1 MKGRFVLVLHSH
13 LPYVLGK
20 GRWPFGEEW
29 LHEIAL
35 DTYLPL
41 LEGLEGLDRD
51 NVPGTIAVG
60 ITPILMEQ
68 LKSPAFVDNFRAW
81 VDAKRKALEQD
92 VSRLPD
98 TPEAH
103 GLNMFYCEELDQ
115 RLRQFDVLGGD
126 LVGAFASLQERGR
139 LEVLTSC
146 ATHGYMPLFSNDE
159 SRRLQIRAGAAT
171 YEHWMGRK
179 PVGFWLPECGY
190 LPGVERLLAEQGL
203 RYFIADAA
211 AFDAGTAQE
220 YAGGHIPVATS
231 IEAPWTPWDIG
242 AGVAVFLR
250 NPATSKQVWSRDLG
264 YPGDGVYREF
274 HKRCE
279 GSGWQYW
286 RITSKQT
293 DLGAKELY
301 RPDEA
306 RKRAAEHA
314 AHFASLVRDLAAQRQ
329 RLTGD
334 PGVVVAAYDTEL
346 FGHWWYEGPGWMAA
360 VLRDLATQES
370 VSAVTPTTV
379 LAERDLPLGR
389 LRESS
394 WGTGGGHDT
403 WMNSETSW
411 IWDNIHDD
419 QRHFIDLLPHLHG
432 QTGDMLLREIL
443 LEESSD
449 WPFLITTGQA
459 RSYGMSRFLE
469 HNSKVRDLLA
479 AAEGK
484 PYDTSEQAQPIDHVF
499 DHLHLDD
506 LRGM

>member
-1 MKGRFVLVLHSH
+1 MNGRFVLVLHSH

-41 LEGLEGLDRD
+41 LEELDHLDRD
-51 NVPGTIAVG
+51 NVPGTVAIG

-68 LKSPAFVDNFRAW
+68 LKSPVFMEDFRSW
-81 VDAKRKALEQD
+81 MNVKRDALEKD
-92 VSRLPD
+92 PSNLPA
-98 TPEAH
+98 TPAAH
-103 GLNMFYCEELDQ
+103 ALNVFYREELEH
-115 RLRQFDVLGGD
+115 RLAQFDALGGD
-126 LVGAFASLQERGR
+126 LVRAFGDLQERGR
-139 LEVLTSC
+139 VEILTSA

-159 SRRLQIRAGAAT
+159 SRRLQIRAGVAT
-171 YEHWMGRK
+171 YKHWMGRA

-190 LPGVERLLAEQGL
+190 IPGVERLLEEQGL
-203 RYFIADAA
+203 KYFVADAA
-211 AFDAGTAQE
+211 ALESGEAPDYTS
-220 YAGGHIPVATS
+220 GHRAVSTRS
-231 IEAPWTPWDIG
+231 DAPWTPWNIG
-242 AGVAVFLR
+242 SGIAVFLR
-250 NPATSKQVWSRDLG
+250 NHATSEQVWSRDLG

-274 HKRCE
+274 HRRID

-301 RPDEA
+301 DPDAA
-306 RKRAAEHA
+306 RERAAQHA
-314 AHFASLVRDLAAQRQ
+314 MHFASMISDLSSQRE

-334 PGVVVAAYDTEL
+334 PGIIVAAYDTEL
-346 FGHWWYEGPGWMAA
+346 FGHWWYEGPAWIAG
-360 VLRDLATQES
+360 VLRSLAQVNS
-370 VSAVTPTTV
+370 ISAVAPTTV
-379 LAERDLPLGR
+379 LSERPLPVGR

-403 WMNSETSW
+403 WMNSETVW
-411 IWDNIHDD
+411 IWDMIHSD
-419 QRHFIDLLPHLHG
+419 QRRFIKLLPDLEG
-432 QTGDMLLREIL
+432 TDGDLLLREML

-469 HNSKVRDLLA
+469 HHRKVRDLLA
-479 AAEGK
+479 AAEGDA
-484 PYDTSEQAQPIDHVF
+484 YNSSESIRLDDRVF
-499 DHLHLDD
+499 EHIHLDD
-506 LRGM
+506 LRGS

>member
-1 MKGRFVLVLHSH
+1 MNGRFVLVLHSH

-29 LHEIAL
+29 LYEVAI

-41 LEGLEGLDRD
+41 LEELEGLEQD

-68 LKSPAFVDNFRAW
+68 LKSPAFIDGFRAW
-81 VDAKRKALEQD
+81 GDTKRKALEQD

-98 TPEAH
+98 TPEAL
-103 GLNMFYCEELDQ
+103 GLNMFYREELNQ

-126 LVGAFASLQERGR
+126 LVAAFASLQERGR
-139 LEVLTSC
+139 LEVPTSC
-146 ATHGYMPLFSNDE
+146 ATHGYLPLFSNDE
-159 SRRLQIRAGAAT
+159 SRRLQIRAGVAT

-190 LPGVERLLAEQGL
+190 LPGVEHLLAEQGL
-203 RYFIADAA
+203 RYFVADAA
-211 AFDAGTAQE
+211 ALET
-220 YAGGHIPVATS
+220 GG
-231 IEAPWTPWDIG
+231 APDFVSGNAPAPASADPSWTPWNIGSDI
-242 AGVAVFLR
+242 AVFLR
-250 NPATSKQVWSRDLG
+250 NPVTTQQVWSRDLS

-274 HKRCE
+274 HRRCE

-293 DLGAKELY
+293 ALEGKELY
-301 RPDEA
+301 KPNEA
-306 RKRAAEHA
+306 RERAAKHA
-314 AHFASLVRDLAAQRQ
+314 VHFASLVRGLVDQRQ
-329 RLTGD
+329 KLTGD

-346 FGHWWYEGPGWMAA
+346 FGHWWYEGPSWISA
-360 VLRDLATQES
+360 VLRDLASKGS
-370 VSAVTPTTV
+370 VSAVAPTTV

-389 LRESS
+389 LHESS
-394 WGTGGGHDT
+394 WGSGGGHDT

-411 IWDNIHDD
+411 IWDMIHSD
-419 QRHFIDLLPHLHG
+419 QRRFVKLLPGLSG
-432 QTGDMLLREIL
+432 SAGDALLRQIL

-469 HNSKVRDLLA
+469 HHRNVRDLLA
-479 AAEGK
+479 AAERE
-484 PYDTSEQAQPIDHVF
+484 PCNTFEQIQPMDHIF
-499 DHLHLDD
+499 EHLHLDD
-506 LRGM
+506 LRKM